1 MPGEIVRL
9 PVRPR
14 PRDVAQQ
21 AFDRRLDAMIEQL
34 RRHGAV
40 LGGLPPAPRDDGPED
55 AA

>member
-1 MPGEIVRL
+1 MTAEIIRL

-14 PRDVAQQ
+14 PREVAQQ

-34 RRHGAV
+34 RRQGAV
-40 LGGLPPAPRDDGPED
+40 LGGLPPAPRDDGGD